1 MEDVVEV
8 VYENGVFKPLKKID
22 LPNSTKGKVI
32 IERKKVSNIEYF
44 EKIIEELSKEIEIK
58 EDPLKILLENR
69 KRLWD

>member
-58 EDPLKILLENR
+58 EDPLKILLESR